1 MRIKRFSFT
10 LYQHYFPADGER
22 SFGEDLG
29 KVGERMGKELG
40 GTVEGDG
47 AMRVKRYEVERY
59 GIESYGV
66 ESYRIKSGTNKK
78 REL

>member
-1 MRIKRFSFT
+1 
-10 LYQHYFPADGER
+10 
-22 SFGEDLG
+22 
-29 KVGERMGKELG
+29 MGKELG

-66 ESYRIKSGTNKK
+66 ESYRIESGTNKK